1 MEDLVAIV
9 AITATFGTIAA
20 ICVLPG
26 YFKHRSQK
34 DMQKTIRAA
43 ISEGQ
48 PLPAEL
54 IEVLTRDVKKGL
66 PSRSRDIRRG
76 VLWIAAGVGLAL
88 MGQFTS
94 LKFGVGEMTTVG
106 NGLLGVACVPF
117 VFGIAYLILSRFN
130 KIPD

>member
-1 MEDLVAIV
+1 MEEIV
-9 AITATFGTIAA
+9 AIIAILSTFGTIAA
-20 ICVLPG
+20 ICVLPS

-34 DMQKTIRAA
+34 DMQKTVRTA
-43 ISEGQ
+43 IGEGQ
-48 PLPAEL
+48 SLPAEL
-54 IEVLTRDVKKGL
+54 IEVMTRDVKKGL
-66 PSRSRDIRRG
+66 PSKSRDIRRG

-94 LKFGVGEMTTVG
+94 LEIGVDNVVPFN

>member
-1 MEDLVAIV
+1 MDEIV
-9 AITATFGTIAA
+9 AIIAIVSTFGTIAA
-20 ICVLPG
+20 ICVLPS

-34 DMQKTIRAA
+34 DMQKTVRAA
-43 ISEGQ
+43 IGEGQ
-48 PLPAEL
+48 SLPAEL
-54 IEVLTRDVKKGL
+54 IEVMTRDVKKGL
-66 PSRSRDIRRG
+66 PSKSRDIRRG

-94 LKFGVGEMTTVG
+94 LEIGVDNSVPLN

>member
-1 MEDLVAIV
+1 MEDLVGIV
-9 AITATFGTIAA
+9 AILATFGTISA
-20 ICVLPG
+20 ICILPG

-34 DMQKTIRAA
+34 EMQKTVRAA

-48 PLPAEL
+48 SLPAEL
-54 IEVLTRDVKKGL
+54 IEVMTRDVKKGL

-76 VLWIAAGVGLAL
+76 VLWVAAGIGLAL

-94 LKFGVGEMTTVG
+94 LQIGTSGMSAVQ